1 MKRKRRFTFGM
12 IVSAGFDAENYDSM
26 LWPGAVEFA
35 EKNDINLLLFVGR
48 QNSGDE
54 MSFNSDITHEFATA
68 ETVDGL
74 IIPTGTMTD
83 FLTPSQIRHFCRQFR
98 PLPIVSIAMAIP
110 GVPSVLV
117 DNAYGIKEVI
127 GHCIVEHNHR
137 TIGFIQG
144 PKYNQDAIERFNAY
158 KKVLQ
163 AYKIPFDPDLV
174 VEGNF
179 TAESAKQAMKEL
191 FEKRK
196 RRVDVVVAS
205 DDESAF
211 GALAFL
217 KSNGYKVPYDVAIT
231 GFDNVERASSVSPP
245 LTTVR
250 QPVWEQS
257 NKACELLLAMV
268 RGKKVPLRT
277 CLPTKMVVRQSCG
290 CFSDV
295 IKQIKSVAIS
305 TGSHSWM
312 HEEKI
317 RDSATVIIQVIV
329 NDLYNKFGDM
339 KLDRKE
345 ITLHVQNLLVAI
357 LEDIFNKKKQDYFLW
372 FFYNFLTDFVAEEK
386 DISIWNYVLVH
397 LQKQV
402 LSFIEEKDIVFKTQN
417 LFQKAE
423 IIYDEILLL
432 NKSYISLQKE
442 QRMWLLLQ
450 ISQSLIH
457 SFDLENMKT
466 VIARELPRLKIRR
479 CFLSLFREPLLKG
492 PEAEGRR
499 VLPRHSELV
508 LASTEKGRVHMAAPK
523 NIFATQR
530 LLPDELFPKVE
541 RFTYILMSVYFN
553 EEQFGFIL
561 YEYGPAEDIIYET
574 IRGQISS
581 VIKGSVILKNLESKN
596 LELKAL
602 SLNDQLTGLYNR
614 RGFSLLGNQQMHV
627 QRRNKKDLLFFF
639 MDLDKLKQIN
649 DTYGHKEG
657 DAALANMAEILKT
670 TFRSEDIIARIGGD
684 EFTVLTI
691 DASSSCKD
699 TIVKRLKKNLATFNA
714 ALKKPYRL
722 SVSFGYSGLNWR
734 ENLTLEDLIDR
745 ADKMLYKNKAAR
757 KQHTLLASGPKAAAG
772 TR

>member
-1 MKRKRRFTFGM
+1 MKRKKRYTFGM
-12 IVSAGFDAENYDSM
+12 IVSGGFDAENYDSM
-26 LWPGAVEFA
+26 FWPGAVEFA
-35 EKNDINLLLFVGR
+35 KENDINLILFVGR
-48 QNSGDE
+48 QNSDNE
-54 MSFNSDITHEFATA
+54 MSFNSDITHEFATL

-83 FLTPSQIRHFCRQFR
+83 FLTPAQIRKFYKQFR

-110 GVPSVLV
+110 GIPSVLV
-117 DNAYGIKEVI
+117 DNAFGIKEVI
-127 GHCIVEHNHR
+127 SHCIVEHNHR

-158 KKVLQ
+158 KKVLK

-179 TAESAKQAMKEL
+179 TAESAKKAMKEL

-196 RRVDVVVAS
+196 RRLDVVVAC

-211 GALAFL
+211 GALAYL

-268 RGKKVPLRT
+268 RGRRVPLRT

-305 TGSHSWM
+305 TDSRNWT

-317 RDSATVIIQVIV
+317 RDSATVIIQMIV
-329 NDLYNKFGDM
+329 NDLYNKFGDL

-345 ITLHVQNLLVAI
+345 ITVHVQNLLLAI
-357 LEDIFNKKKQDYFLW
+357 LDDIFTKKKQDYFLW

-386 DISIWNYVLVH
+386 DLSIWSYVLVN

-402 LSFIEEKDIVFKTQN
+402 LSFIDEKGIVFKTQN

-423 IIYDEILLL
+423 IIYDEIMLL

-479 CFLSLFREPLLKG
+479 CFLSLFREPLLKA
-492 PEAEGRR
+492 PEEFRR

-508 LASTEKGRVHMAAPK
+508 LASTEKGQVRLTAPK
-523 NIFATQR
+523 NTFETER
-530 LLPDELFPKVE
+530 LLPDELFPKSE
-541 RFTYILMSVYFN
+541 RFTYILMSVYFK

-602 SLNDQLTGLYNR
+602 SLSDQLTGLYNR
-614 RGFSLLGNQQMHV
+614 RGFSLLGNQQMQM

-639 MDLDKLKQIN
+639 MDLDKLKEIN

-657 DAALANMAEILKT
+657 DKALANVAEILKA

-691 DASSSCKD
+691 DASPFCKD
-699 TIVKRLKKNLATFNA
+699 TIVQRFKKNLATFNA
-714 ALKKPYRL
+714 AMKKPYRL

-757 KQHTLLASGPKAAAG
+757 KLHKPVDSGVSA
-772 TR
+772 R